1 MVVFQ
6 ALTWESRDTDDEHM
20 ISIFGKTEDGKS
32 VCLTTA
38 FTPYFFVKLP
48 ENINTPKIRRIY
60 EIIDQQCKDSLVA
73 YTVVK
78 SKDVWGFQN
87 NQEFPFMKISFKH
100 LQARRLVDSFLR
112 KPLDRTPEL
121 FDIFGV
127 RNVKVYESNLDPV
140 LRLMHRTGIQ
150 STGWLDTGDKCIR
163 SHLANVDMD
172 LFSNDWTTLKPV
184 ARDDIAPFVV
194 ASVDIECYS
203 KSRKFPDANNTDDVC
218 FQIAISLCK
227 FGSDEPYDKT
237 CLCYKKTDS
246 NLEGCNI
253 LSYPT
258 EKEMLEAFQKY
269 LHQKDVDIITGWNIF
284 GFDMEYIY
292 KRAQINRCHYDFFN
306 LGKLKDTE
314 SELTIKKLSSSALG
328 DNLLKLLPMSGRFI
342 FDLFHEIKK
351 GYKLDSYKLDNV
363 SKLYLGDQKI
373 DMTPKE
379 MFFRYEEEDPVK
391 LREVAEYCIKD
402 TLLPHRLMKKLC
414 TLLNLVE
421 MAKATWVPVPF
432 LVERG
437 QQIKVFSQ
445 LTKKARELGFMVPT
459 IRYGAIPEEPYE
471 GATVLEAQKG
481 AYYTPITALDF
492 ESLYP
497 SIMMAHNLCY
507 SSYVMDEK
515 RYGNVPGI
523 TYETFKIADR
533 TYKFAQDV
541 PSLLPAILLELKQFR
556 KQAKKDMAAATGFM
570 KEVYNGKQLAYKI
583 SMNSVYGFTGAGKG
597 ILPCVP
603 IASTTTSKGRAM
615 IEETKNYVEKHFP
628 GSKVRYGDS
637 VTPDTPLLIR
647 QNGEVKTTRIDSL
660 VDVYELRDDGK
671 EIAEIDAEVW
681 TESGF
686 TPIQQIVRHK
696 TTKNIHRVLT
706 HTGVVD
712 VTEDHSLL
720 LKNKEMIKPSE
731 VCLGT
736 ELLHGNSVEAFGESD
751 TSVTP
756 EEAKVMGFFFGDGS
770 CGHYDGKYTWALNN
784 SNMKYLEEMKSLCP
798 FETRVYDTIE
808 SSGVY
813 KLNAVGDVKSIST
826 KYRSLFYNQHKEKVV
841 PPCILGAPL
850 SVVKSFWEG
859 YYMADGD
866 KDVHG
871 YTRMDIK
878 GKEGS
883 MGMYIIGRRLGYNVS
898 VNTRSD
904 KPDVFRQTWTTSSQR
919 KNPIAIKKLE
929 LVGETNGYVYDLTT
943 GSHHFHVGPG
953 ELVVHNT
960 DSVMVEF
967 DVGDRKG
974 EEAIAYSW
982 EVGERAAEECSA
994 LFKKPNNLELEKVYW
1009 PYFLYSKKRYAA
1021 KLWTKGKDD
1030 KMHMDYID
1038 VKGLQLVRRD
1048 NTPHVREVCKELLDV
1063 VLTSSDPG
1071 PPKELAKERAI
1082 ELLSG
1087 DVPNEKLVLSQSLAD
1102 TYKVAGKN
1110 VSVTSSESV
1119 NINQSH
1125 VQVVTKMRQRKP
1137 GSEPQSGDRV
1147 PYLLTKTENAKAKAY
1162 EKAEDPKYVE
1172 EHGVPVDYHYYF
1184 LNKFLNPVC
1193 DLLDPLYE
1201 NVKEEIFGEIINQHK
1216 PPKPKREPAL
1226 STMKKDDLIAECKRR
1241 GLEETGT
1248 LVVLRARLKEAR
1260 QGSVEDIFKN
1270 YELKQS
1276 KDESSREDYADS

>member
-6 ALTWESRDTDDEHM
+6 ALTWEARDGEDEHL

-32 VCLTTA
+32 VCVTTA
-38 FTPYFFVKLP
+38 FTPYFFIKLP
-48 ENINTPKIRRIY
+48 SGVDSQKVQRIY
-60 EIIDQQCKDSLVA
+60 DILSSQCKDSLIA
-73 YTVVK
+73 YSLMK

-87 NQEFPFMKISFKH
+87 NEEFAFMKINFKD

-112 KPLDRTPEL
+112 KPLDRSPEL
-121 FDIFGV
+121 YEIFGV

-150 STGWLDTGDKCIR
+150 STGWLDSGERCVR
-163 SHLANVDMD
+163 SHIANVDID
-172 LFSNDWTTLKPV
+172 LFCNDWTTLKPV

-194 ASVDIECYS
+194 ASVDIECNS
-203 KSRKFPDANNTDDVC
+203 STRKFPDANIPDDAC

-237 CLCYKKTDS
+237 CLCYKHTDS
-246 NLEGCNI
+246 NLDGCNI
-253 LSYPT
+253 HSYAT

-269 LHQKDVDIITGWNIF
+269 LHSKDVDIITGWNIF

-292 KRAQINRCHYDFFN
+292 KRAQINKCNYDFYN

-314 SELTIKKLSSSALG
+314 SELVIKKLSSSALG

-342 FDLFHEIKK
+342 FDLFHEVKK
-351 GYKLDSYKLDNV
+351 GYKLDSYKLDSV

-373 DMTPKE
+373 DMAPKE
-379 MFFRYEEEDPVK
+379 MFARYKEEDPVK

-515 RYGNVPGI
+515 KYGNVPGI
-523 TYETFKIADR
+523 EYETFKIGDR

-603 IASTTTSKGRAM
+603 IASTTTSKGRSM

-628 GSKVRYGDS
+628 GSKVRYGD
-637 VTPDTPLLIR
+637 
-647 QNGEVKTTRIDSL
+647 
-660 VDVYELRDDGK
+660 
-671 EIAEIDAEVW
+671 
-681 TESGF
+681 
-686 TPIQQIVRHK
+686 
-696 TTKNIHRVLT
+696 
-706 HTGVVD
+706 
-712 VTEDHSLL
+712 
-720 LKNKEMIKPSE
+720 
-731 VCLGT
+731 
-736 ELLHGNSVEAFGESD
+736 
-751 TSVTP
+751 
-756 EEAKVMGFFFGDGS
+756 
-770 CGHYDGKYTWALNN
+770 
-784 SNMKYLEEMKSLCP
+784 
-798 FETRVYDTIE
+798 
-808 SSGVY
+808 
-813 KLNAVGDVKSIST
+813 
-826 KYRSLFYNQHKEKVV
+826 
-841 PPCILGAPL
+841 
-850 SVVKSFWEG
+850 
-859 YYMADGD
+859 
-866 KDVHG
+866 
-871 YTRMDIK
+871 
-878 GKEGS
+878 
-883 MGMYIIGRRLGYNVS
+883 
-898 VNTRSD
+898 
-904 KPDVFRQTWTTSSQR
+904 
-919 KNPIAIKKLE
+919 
-929 LVGETNGYVYDLTT
+929 
-943 GSHHFHVGPG
+943 
-953 ELVVHNT
+953 T

-1021 KLWTKGKDD
+1021 KLWTKAKDGN
-1030 KMHMDYID
+1030 MHMDYID

-1063 VLTSSDPG
+1063 VLTSSDTG

-1087 DVPNEKLVLSQSLAD
+1087 DVPNDKLILSQSLAD
-1102 TYKVAGKN
+1102 TYKVGGKS
-1110 VSVTSSESV
+1110 VSITSPESI

-1147 PYLLTKTENAKAKAY
+1147 PYLLTKTGDPKAKAF

-1172 EHGVPVDYHYYF
+1172 ENGVPVDYHYYF
-1184 LNKFLNPVC
+1184 MNKFLNPVC

-1216 PPKPKREPAL
+1216 PKKPPKLPSL
-1226 STMKKDDLIAECKRR
+1226 SGMKKDELVAECKRL
-1241 GLEETGT
+1241 GLEDTGT
-1248 LVVLRARLKEAR
+1248 LAILRARLKEAR
-1260 QGSVEDIFKN
+1260 TTNEESVEDLFKN
-1270 YELKQS
+1270 YNPIEVRN
-1276 KDESSREDYADS
+1276 ESV

>member
-6 ALTWESRDTDDEHM
+6 ALTWEARDGEDEHL

-32 VCLTTA
+32 VCVTTA
-38 FTPYFFVKLP
+38 FTPYFFIKLP
-48 ENINTPKIRRIY
+48 AGIDSQKVQRIY
-60 EIIDQQCKDSLVA
+60 NILGEKCRDSLIA
-73 YTVVK
+73 YSLMK

-87 NQEFPFMKISFKH
+87 NEEFAFMKINFKD

-121 FDIFGV
+121 FELFGV

-150 STGWLDTGDKCIR
+150 STGWLDSGEKCVR
-163 SHLANVDMD
+163 SHLANVDID
-172 LFSNDWTTLKPV
+172 LFCNDWTTLKPV

-194 ASVDIECYS
+194 ASVDIECNS
-203 KSRKFPDANNTDDVC
+203 STGKFPDANIPGDAC

-237 CLCYKKTDS
+237 CLCYKQTDT
-246 NLEGCNI
+246 NLEGCEI
-253 LSYPT
+253 RSYAT
-258 EKEMLEAFQKY
+258 EREMLEAFQKY
-269 LHQKDVDIITGWNIF
+269 LHAKDVDIITGWNIF

-292 KRAQINRCHYDFFN
+292 KRAQINRCHYSFYN
-306 LGKLKDTE
+306 LGKLKDVD
-314 SELTIKKLSSSALG
+314 SELVIKKLSSSALG

-342 FDLFHEIKK
+342 FDLFHEVKK
-351 GYKLDSYKLDNV
+351 GYKLDSYKLDSV

-373 DMTPKE
+373 DMAPKE
-379 MFFRYEEEDPVK
+379 MFARYKEEDPVK

-492 ESLYP
+492 EALYP

-515 RYGNVPGI
+515 KYGNVPGI
-523 TYETFKIADR
+523 EYETFNIGDR
-533 TYKFAQDV
+533 TYKFAQGV

-556 KQAKKDMAAATGFM
+556 KQAKRDMAAATGFM

-603 IASTTTSKGRAM
+603 IASTTTSKGRSM
-615 IEETKNYVEKHFP
+615 IEETKNYVEKNFP
-628 GSKVRYGDS
+628 GAKVRYGD
-637 VTPDTPLLIR
+637 
-647 QNGEVKTTRIDSL
+647 
-660 VDVYELRDDGK
+660 
-671 EIAEIDAEVW
+671 
-681 TESGF
+681 
-686 TPIQQIVRHK
+686 
-696 TTKNIHRVLT
+696 
-706 HTGVVD
+706 
-712 VTEDHSLL
+712 
-720 LKNKEMIKPSE
+720 
-731 VCLGT
+731 
-736 ELLHGNSVEAFGESD
+736 
-751 TSVTP
+751 
-756 EEAKVMGFFFGDGS
+756 
-770 CGHYDGKYTWALNN
+770 
-784 SNMKYLEEMKSLCP
+784 
-798 FETRVYDTIE
+798 
-808 SSGVY
+808 
-813 KLNAVGDVKSIST
+813 
-826 KYRSLFYNQHKEKVV
+826 
-841 PPCILGAPL
+841 
-850 SVVKSFWEG
+850 
-859 YYMADGD
+859 
-866 KDVHG
+866 
-871 YTRMDIK
+871 
-878 GKEGS
+878 
-883 MGMYIIGRRLGYNVS
+883 
-898 VNTRSD
+898 
-904 KPDVFRQTWTTSSQR
+904 
-919 KNPIAIKKLE
+919 
-929 LVGETNGYVYDLTT
+929 
-943 GSHHFHVGPG
+943 
-953 ELVVHNT
+953 T

-1087 DVPNEKLVLSQSLAD
+1087 DVPNEKLILSQGLSD
-1102 TYKVAGKN
+1102 TYKVGGKN

-1147 PYLLTKTENAKAKAY
+1147 PYLLTKTEDPKAKAF

-1172 EHGVPVDYHYYF
+1172 ENGVPVDYHYYF

-1193 DLLDPLYE
+1193 DLLDPLYD
-1201 NVKEEIFGEIINQHK
+1201 NVKDEIFGEIIDQHK
-1216 PPKPKREPAL
+1216 PKKPPKLPSL
-1226 STMKKDDLIAECKRR
+1226 SGMKKDELVNECKRL

-1248 LVVLRARLKEAR
+1248 LPILRARLKEVR
-1260 QGSVEDIFKN
+1260 MKKEESVEDLFKN
-1270 YELKQS
+1270 YELTQS
-1276 KDESSREDYADS
+1276 KDEHV

>member
-6 ALTWESRDTDDEHM
+6 ALTWEARDGEDEHL

-38 FTPYFFVKLP
+38 FTPYFFIKLP
-48 ENINTPKIRRIY
+48 TGIDSQKVQRIY
-60 EIIDQQCKDSLVA
+60 NILGDKCKDSLVA
-73 YTVVK
+73 YSLMK

-87 NQEFPFMKISFKH
+87 NEEFPFMKINFKD

-112 KPLDRTPEL
+112 RPLDRTPEL
-121 FDIFGV
+121 FELFGV

-150 STGWLDTGDKCIR
+150 STGWLDSGEKCVR
-163 SHLANVDMD
+163 SHLANVDID
-172 LFSNDWTTLKPV
+172 LFCNDWTTLKPV

-194 ASVDIECYS
+194 ASVDIECNS
-203 KSRKFPDANNTDDVC
+203 STGKFPDANIPGDAC

-237 CLCYKKTDS
+237 CLCYKQTDPT
-246 NLEGCNI
+246 LEGCDI
-253 LSYPT
+253 RSYTT
-258 EKEMLEAFQKY
+258 EREMLEAFQKY
-269 LHQKDVDIITGWNIF
+269 LHKKDVDIITGWNIF

-292 KRAQINRCHYDFFN
+292 KRAQINRCHYDFYN
-306 LGKLKDTE
+306 LGKLKDTD
-314 SELTIKKLSSSALG
+314 SELVIKKLSSSALG

-342 FDLFHEIKK
+342 FDLFHEVKK
-351 GYKLDSYKLDNV
+351 GYKLDSYKLDSV

-373 DMTPKE
+373 DMAPKE
-379 MFFRYEEEDPVK
+379 MFARYREGDPVK
-391 LREVAEYCIKD
+391 LKEVAEYCIKD

-459 IRYGAIPEEPYE
+459 IRYGALPEEPYE

-492 ESLYP
+492 EALYP

-507 SSYVMDEK
+507 SSYVMDERK
-515 RYGNVPGI
+515 YGNIPGI
-523 TYETFKIADR
+523 EYETFNIGDR
-533 TYKFAQDV
+533 TYKFAQGV

-556 KQAKKDMAAATGFM
+556 KQAKRDMAAATGFM

-603 IASTTTSKGRAM
+603 IASTTTSKGRSM
-615 IEETKNYVEKHFP
+615 IEDTKTYVEANFP
-628 GSKVRYGDS
+628 GAKVRYGD
-637 VTPDTPLLIR
+637 
-647 QNGEVKTTRIDSL
+647 
-660 VDVYELRDDGK
+660 
-671 EIAEIDAEVW
+671 
-681 TESGF
+681 
-686 TPIQQIVRHK
+686 
-696 TTKNIHRVLT
+696 
-706 HTGVVD
+706 
-712 VTEDHSLL
+712 
-720 LKNKEMIKPSE
+720 
-731 VCLGT
+731 
-736 ELLHGNSVEAFGESD
+736 
-751 TSVTP
+751 
-756 EEAKVMGFFFGDGS
+756 
-770 CGHYDGKYTWALNN
+770 
-784 SNMKYLEEMKSLCP
+784 
-798 FETRVYDTIE
+798 
-808 SSGVY
+808 
-813 KLNAVGDVKSIST
+813 
-826 KYRSLFYNQHKEKVV
+826 
-841 PPCILGAPL
+841 
-850 SVVKSFWEG
+850 
-859 YYMADGD
+859 
-866 KDVHG
+866 
-871 YTRMDIK
+871 
-878 GKEGS
+878 
-883 MGMYIIGRRLGYNVS
+883 
-898 VNTRSD
+898 
-904 KPDVFRQTWTTSSQR
+904 
-919 KNPIAIKKLE
+919 
-929 LVGETNGYVYDLTT
+929 
-943 GSHHFHVGPG
+943 
-953 ELVVHNT
+953 T

-974 EEAIAYSW
+974 EDAVAYSW

-1048 NTPHVREVCKELLDV
+1048 NTPHMREVCKELLDV
-1063 VLTSSDPG
+1063 ILTSSDPG

-1087 DVPNEKLVLSQSLAD
+1087 DISNQKLILSQGLSD
-1102 TYKVAGKN
+1102 SYKVGGKA
-1110 VSVTSSESV
+1110 VSVTSPESV

-1125 VQVVTKMRQRKP
+1125 VQVVTKMRQRRP

-1147 PYLLTKTENAKAKAY
+1147 PYLLTKTEDPKAKAF

-1172 EHGVPVDYHYYF
+1172 ENGVPVDYHYYF

-1216 PPKPKREPAL
+1216 PVKPPKLPSL
-1226 STMKKDDLIAECKRR
+1226 SGMKKDELITECKRL
-1241 GLEETGT
+1241 GLDETGT
-1248 LVVLRARLKEAR
+1248 LPILRARLKEVR
-1260 QGSVEDIFKN
+1260 MKKEESVEDLFKN
-1270 YELKQS
+1270 YELTQS
-1276 KDESSREDYADS
+1276 KDEHV

>member
-6 ALTWESRDTDDEHM
+6 AITWESRDTDEEHL

-38 FTPYFFVKLP
+38 FTPYFFIKLP
-48 ENINTPKIRRIY
+48 GNIDNAKVQRIY
-60 EIIDQQCKDSLVA
+60 NILDENCRESLVA
-73 YTVVK
+73 YSVMK

-87 NQEFPFMKISFKH
+87 NEEFTFMKLNFKH

-112 KPLDRTPEL
+112 RPLDRTPEL
-121 FDIFGV
+121 FSIFGV
-127 RNVKVYESNLDPV
+127 RNMKVYESNLDPV

-150 STGWLDTGDKCIR
+150 STGWLDIGDKCIR
-163 SHLANVDMD
+163 SHLAHVDMD
-172 LFSNDWTTLKPV
+172 LFCNDWTTLKPV
-184 ARDDIAPFVV
+184 ARDDMAPFVV
-194 ASVDIECYS
+194 ASVDIECNS
-203 KSRKFPDANNTDDVC
+203 STGKFPDADIPGDAC

-237 CLCYKKTDS
+237 CLCYKTTDP
-246 NLEGCNI
+246 NLEGSTI
-253 LSYPT
+253 QSYET
-258 EKEMLEAFQKY
+258 EREMLEAFHKY
-269 LHQKDVDIITGWNIF
+269 IHTKDVDIITGWNIF

-292 KRAQINRCHYDFFN
+292 KRAQITKCNYGFFN
-306 LGKLKDTE
+306 LGKLRDTE
-314 SELTIKKLSSSALG
+314 SELVIKKLSSSALG
-328 DNLLKLLPMSGRFI
+328 DNLLKLLPMPGRFI
-342 FDLFHEIKK
+342 FDMFHEVKK

-373 DMTPKE
+373 DMAPKE
-379 MFFRYEEEDPVK
+379 MFARYREGDPVK

-421 MAKATWVPVPF
+421 MAKATWVPANF

-445 LTKKARELGFMVPT
+445 LTKKARELGFTVPT
-459 IRYGAIPEEPYE
+459 IRYGALPEEPYE

-492 ESLYP
+492 EALYP

-515 RYGNVPGI
+515 KYGAVPGI
-523 TYETFKIADR
+523 TYETFNIGDR

-541 PSLLPAILLELKQFR
+541 PSLLPAILAELKQFR
-556 KQAKKDMAAATGFM
+556 KQAKRDMANATGFM

-603 IASTTTSKGRAM
+603 IASTTTSKGRSM
-615 IEETKNYVEKHFP
+615 IEETKNYVEANFP
-628 GSKVRYGDS
+628 GAKVRYGD
-637 VTPDTPLLIR
+637 
-647 QNGEVKTTRIDSL
+647 
-660 VDVYELRDDGK
+660 
-671 EIAEIDAEVW
+671 
-681 TESGF
+681 
-686 TPIQQIVRHK
+686 
-696 TTKNIHRVLT
+696 
-706 HTGVVD
+706 
-712 VTEDHSLL
+712 
-720 LKNKEMIKPSE
+720 
-731 VCLGT
+731 
-736 ELLHGNSVEAFGESD
+736 
-751 TSVTP
+751 
-756 EEAKVMGFFFGDGS
+756 
-770 CGHYDGKYTWALNN
+770 
-784 SNMKYLEEMKSLCP
+784 
-798 FETRVYDTIE
+798 
-808 SSGVY
+808 
-813 KLNAVGDVKSIST
+813 
-826 KYRSLFYNQHKEKVV
+826 
-841 PPCILGAPL
+841 
-850 SVVKSFWEG
+850 
-859 YYMADGD
+859 
-866 KDVHG
+866 
-871 YTRMDIK
+871 
-878 GKEGS
+878 
-883 MGMYIIGRRLGYNVS
+883 
-898 VNTRSD
+898 
-904 KPDVFRQTWTTSSQR
+904 
-919 KNPIAIKKLE
+919 
-929 LVGETNGYVYDLTT
+929 
-943 GSHHFHVGPG
+943 
-953 ELVVHNT
+953 T

-1038 VKGLQLVRRD
+1038 IKGLQVVRRD

-1063 VLTSSDPG
+1063 ILTSSDPG

-1087 DVPNEKLVLSQSLAD
+1087 DVPNEKLILSQGLSD
-1102 TYKVAGKN
+1102 TYKVGGKN
-1110 VSVTSSESV
+1110 VSISAYDDKAKRFLSED
-1119 NINQSH
+1119 INQSH
-1125 VQVVTKMRQRKP
+1125 VQVFNKMRQRKP

-1147 PYLLTKTENAKAKAY
+1147 PYLLTKTQDSKAKAY

-1201 NVKEEIFGEIINQHK
+1201 NVKEEIFGEIINAHKPVK
-1216 PPKPKREPAL
+1216 PPKLPSL
-1226 STMKKDDLIAECKRR
+1226 SGMKKDELVAECQRL
-1241 GLEETGT
+1241 GLEDTGT
-1248 LVVLRARLKEAR
+1248 LPILRARIKEAR
-1260 QGSVEDIFKN
+1260 EGSVEDLFKN
-1270 YELKQS
+1270 YELTQS
-1276 KDESSREDYADS
+1276 KDESS